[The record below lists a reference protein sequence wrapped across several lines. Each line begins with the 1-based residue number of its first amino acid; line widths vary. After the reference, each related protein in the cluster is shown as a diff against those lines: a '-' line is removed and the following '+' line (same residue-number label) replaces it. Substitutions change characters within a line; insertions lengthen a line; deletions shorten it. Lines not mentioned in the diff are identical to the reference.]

1 MPSKRAGLHD
11 ECARPVLF
19 VFSVTAVKDTT
30 LIDSTASSRFFD
42 RPFRAFWQNPDRVVV
57 TVVGII
63 IAYLS
68 LSPTLML
75 FYGSFRTKALGVK
88 GNFTLE
94 HYINAYS
101 DPLTYELFF
110 NSFVF
115 ASGSAILATVLAAT
129 LAWISIRT
137 NAPFRRV
144 FELTAIVPNIFPPV
158 MLAVAW
164 TVLLSPRTG
173 LINRFLM
180 DIFGLAEAPFDIY
193 SLEGMIFVEA
203 LITTP
208 LAFLLIS
215 AALYSMDPALEE
227 SARVAGSTNIQVAR
241 RITFPIVRPALL
253 AAGMLNFVRAIESFD
268 TPAIIALPARIEV
281 FTTKLYREAIGA
293 FPPNQNLAA
302 AYAVSLLIITMLF
315 VYFYRRLTARA
326 ERYVT
331 VSGRGYRP
339 TIIDLGKWRYAASG
353 VAGLILI
360 LIVVL
365 PFSVLIYVSFV
376 SYVHVPGPRTWEL
389 LTLDNYRSNLTDD
402 RTYRA
407 LMNSLLLAVGGATL
421 CMLLAAVTAWVTTK
435 SKSAGRGVIEALT
448 FIPWAFPGTALAI
461 GLLWTYVY
469 MPLPIYGT
477 LWILLIA
484 YITRFLPYGLR
495 TMTSTIVQ
503 LHDDLPQAS
512 MACGANFLTT
522 FRRIMLPLLRPG
534 FIAGWIILAT
544 IYLREFST
552 SVFLYSPGAE
562 PLGPLLYHF
571 YIDGNLGPMCS
582 LALIVSVICIFLILI
597 ARKVGKVGGAIEGH

>member
-1 MPSKRAGLHD
+1 MLNRALAMFKREPQLSVVLLVGL
-11 ECARPVLF
+11 
-19 VFSVTAVKDTT
+19 
-30 LIDSTASSRFFD
+30 
-42 RPFRAFWQNPDRVVV
+42 
-57 TVVGII
+57 I

-75 FYGSFRTKALGVK
+75 FYGSFRTKPLGVASE
-88 GNFTLE
+88 FSLA
-94 HYINAYS
+94 HYIHAYT
-101 DPLTYELFF
+101 DPLTYALLL
-110 NSFVF
+110 NSFLF
-115 ASGSAILATVLAAT
+115 ASGSALLATVLAAT

-137 NAPFRRV
+137 NAPFRKI

-158 MLAVAW
+158 MLAVSW

-173 LINRFLM
+173 LINRALM
-180 DIFGLAEAPFDIY
+180 EMFGFAEAPFNIY
-193 SLEGMIFVEA
+193 SIPGMIFVEA
-203 LITTP
+203 LITAP

-227 SARVAGSTNIQVAR
+227 SARVAGSSNFQIAR
-241 RITFPIVRPALL
+241 RITLPIIRPALL
-253 AAGMLNFVRAIESFD
+253 ASAMLNFVRAIESFD

-281 FTTKLYREAIGA
+281 FTTKIYREAIGA

-302 AYAVSLLIITMLF
+302 AYAVSLLVITMIF
-315 VYFYRRLTARA
+315 VYFYRRLTARS

-331 VSGRGYRP
+331 ISGRGYRP
-339 TIIDLGKWRYAASG
+339 TIIDLGKWRYAASAL
-353 VAGLILI
+353 AGSILL

-365 PFSVLIYVSFV
+365 PFLVVIYVSFIT
-376 SYVHVPGPRTWEL
+376 YVHVPGAKTWEL
-389 LTLDNYRSNLTDD
+389 LTWENYRANLADA
-402 RTYRA
+402 RTFRA
-407 LMNSLLLAVGGATL
+407 LKNSLLLAVGGATL
-421 CMLLAAVTAWVTTK
+421 CMLIAALTAWVTTK
-435 SKSAGRGVIEALT
+435 SKAAGRGIIEALT

-477 LWILLIA
+477 LWILLIG

-503 LHDDLPQAS
+503 LHDDLQQAS
-512 MACGANFLTT
+512 MVCGASFLTT
-522 FRRIMLPLLRPG
+522 FRRILLPLLRPG

-544 IYLREFST
+544 IYLREFSM

-571 YIDGNLGPMCS
+571 YVDGNLGPMCS
-582 LALIVSVICIFLILI
+582 LALIVSIVCIALILL
-597 ARKVGKVGGAIEGH
+597 ARRIGHVGNEV

>member
-1 MPSKRAGLHD
+1 MFRRDPQLAV
-11 ECARPVLF
+11 VL
-19 VFSVTAVKDTT
+19 AVG
-30 LIDSTASSRFFD
+30 A
-42 RPFRAFWQNPDRVVV
+42 A
-57 TVVGII
+57 

-75 FYGSFRTKALGVK
+75 FYGSFRSAALGVA
-88 GNFTLE
+88 GEFTLK
-94 HYINAYS
+94 HYIHAYS
-101 DPLTYELFF
+101 DPLTYELLI
-110 NSFVF
+110 NSFLF
-115 ASGSAILATVLAAT
+115 AFGSALVSVALAGT
-129 LAWISIRT
+129 LAWIAIRT

-164 TVLLSPRTG
+164 TLLLSPRTG

-180 DIFGLAEAPFDIY
+180 QSFDLAQAPFNIY
-193 SLEGMIFVEA
+193 SIPGMVFVEG

-215 AALYSMDPALEE
+215 AALYSMDPSLEE
-227 SARVAGSTNIQVAR
+227 SARVAGSTNLQVAW
-241 RITFPIVRPALL
+241 RITFPIIRPALL
-253 AAGMLNFVRAIESFD
+253 AAVMLNFVRAIESFD

-315 VYFYRRLTARA
+315 VYFYRRLTARS

-331 VSGRGYRP
+331 VTGRGYRP
-339 TIIDLGKWRYAASG
+339 TIIDLGQWRWLASA
-353 VAGLILI
+353 VAGAILL

-365 PFSVLIYVSFV
+365 PFLVIVYVSFIT
-376 SYVHVPGPRTWEL
+376 YVHVPSDKTWEL
-389 LTLDNYRSNLTDD
+389 LTLDNYRFNLSDA

-407 LMNSLLLAVGGATL
+407 FQNSLFLAVGGATL
-421 CMLLAAVTAWVTTK
+421 CMLLASLTSWVTTK
-435 SKSAGRGVIEALT
+435 SKSAGRGLIEGLT

-461 GLLWTYVY
+461 GLLWTYVFL
-469 MPLPIYGT
+469 PLPIYGT
-477 LWILLIA
+477 LWILMIA

-512 MACGANFLTT
+512 MVCGASFLTT
-522 FRRIMLPLLRPG
+522 FWRIMLPLLRPG
-534 FIAGWIILAT
+534 FLAGWIILAT
-544 IYLREFST
+544 IFLREFSA
-552 SVFLYSPGAE
+552 SVFLYSPGSE

-571 YIDGNLGPMCS
+571 YVDGNLGPMCS
-582 LALIVSVICIFLILI
+582 LALIVSVVCVGLILA
-597 ARKVGKVGGAIEGH
+597 ARKIGRVEGEL